1 MLTVVTGLA
10 AFYGGQP
17 LLSTPSCSRACVASQ
32 NEPLKTAQG
41 VDVNVAAADIS
52 RLLREDAAAAAE
64 TFVVD
69 KEVVSSEML
78 EAALEATVKAAEETG
93 VDTAAD
99 VTALRAA
106 KAKQLRIEQEE
117 TRALEAAQL
126 ASAKTE
132 EMRSKMLEEDATKL
146 GLKLGSLG
154 LSAGLALGDVALSLS
169 IGAGKA
175 LAQKAAEA
183 LEPEPEPEPVDIM
196 KVLDLDHAEH
206 EEQVGLVKGYVQKTV
221 AGMQNLALLKVE
233 EGKARMET
241 EALNLKR
248 EIAAMPEKAAS
259 GARDKV
265 VEMHHEALK
274 EAVPGDNVG
283 FNCKNISV
291 KDVKRGHVASDNAN
305 DPAKGCVSFE
315 AQVIIMSHP
324 GQIQN
329 GYCPVLDCHTA
340 HVATKFKNIDEKMDR
355 RTGKTMETNP
365 KFVKNG
371 DACMVTMEPT
381 KPMVVET
388 FADYPPLGRFA
399 VRDMRQTVAVGVIKS
414 VIKKEDTK
422 GKAAGKKK

>member
-1 MLTVVTGLA
+1 MHTAKTQFSLPTMLTVVTGLA

-17 LLSTPSCSRACVASQ
+17 LLSTPSRSRACVASQ

-106 KAKQLRIEQEE
+106 KAKQLRVEQEE

-126 ASAKTE
+126 ASAKAE

-183 LEPEPEPEPVDIM
+183 LEPEPEPEPVDIL

-206 EEQVGLVKGYVQKTV
+206 DEQVGLVKGYMQQIG
-221 AGMQNLALLKVE
+221 AGMHNFALLKVE
-233 EGKARMET
+233 EGKARVET
-241 EALNLKR
+241 EALNLKH
-248 EIAAMPEKAAS
+248 EIAAMPEKAAT

-265 VEMHHEALK
+265 VEMRHEATDAIVNLPGKATLGAK
-274 EAVPGDNVG
+274 EALFSQQQTARSKVRLARMKKRQVAAEVNANNARLAEVARVVVPGL
-283 FNCKNISV
+283 KPTPP
-291 KDVKRGHVASDNAN
+291 
-305 DPAKGCVSFE
+305 PAPAPK
-315 AQVIIMSHP
+315 
-324 GQIQN
+324 
-329 GYCPVLDCHTA
+329 
-340 HVATKFKNIDEKMDR
+340 KF
-355 RTGKTMETNP
+355 
-365 KFVKNG
+365 
-371 DACMVTMEPT
+371 
-381 KPMVVET
+381 
-388 FADYPPLGRFA
+388 LGLF
-399 VRDMRQTVAVGVIKS
+399 
-414 VIKKEDTK
+414 
-422 GKAAGKKK
+422 